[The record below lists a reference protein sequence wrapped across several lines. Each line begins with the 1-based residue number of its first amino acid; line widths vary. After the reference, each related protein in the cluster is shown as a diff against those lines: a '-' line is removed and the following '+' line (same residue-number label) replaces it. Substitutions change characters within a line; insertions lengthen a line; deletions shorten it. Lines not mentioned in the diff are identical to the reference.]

1 MYKTLCVTSNFNV
14 TTTQEAGTNSSHTK
28 EAQLVSV
35 VLTVPLELTFPPHHI
50 LSIPD
55 LPCSSTKP
63 LCQSLALKDSFLDT
77 KGHLSILAYRDLN
90 FPKENDAD
98 WEMLGSWEGYL
109 TGSWHL
115 VSKR

>member
-50 LSIPD
+50 LSIFPVPQPSHCAN
-55 LPCSSTKP
+55 LWLSKIAFWTPRGT
-63 LCQSLALKDSFLDT
+63 SLFWLT
-77 KGHLSILAYRDLN
+77 GH